1 MKYCVECGS
10 EYQDHVTECAD
21 CPGSQLVDAAQMR
34 QRGLPLPQERDTREF
49 LRVATA
55 EDPLTAEDYV
65 RTLEAGNI
73 PVFSRPRRAGTVDVL
88 TTGNPHPWWEI
99 LVPEEHVARAT
110 ELVAQEQARLEATSS
125 EAEKAAEEEEL
136 EMEAAAAATSTSVP

>member
-21 CPGSQLVDAAQMR
+21 CPGSQLVDAAGMR
-34 QRGLPLPQERDTREF
+34 QRGLPLPHERDTREF
-49 LRVATA
+49 IRVGTA

-65 RTLEAGNI
+65 RLLEAEQI
-73 PVFSRPRRAGTVDVL
+73 PVFSRPRRGGTVDVL

-99 LVPEEHVARAT
+99 LVPEEHVAKAT
-110 ELVAQEQARLEATSS
+110 ELLAREKALLDATAEEAAQ
-125 EAEKAAEEEEL
+125 AAEEEER
-136 EMEAAAAATSTSVP
+136 ETEAASTPGTPS

>member
-10 EYQDHVTECAD
+10 EYQNHVTECAD
-21 CPGSQLVDAAQMR
+21 CPGSQLVDAETMR
-34 QRGLPLPQERDTREF
+34 QRGLPLPHERDTREF
-49 LRVATA
+49 IRVGTA
-55 EDPLTAEDYV
+55 EDPLTAEDFV
-65 RTLEAGNI
+65 RMLEAEHI

-110 ELVAQEQARLEATSS
+110 DLLAKEKAQLDATADEAAR
-125 EAEKAAEEEEL
+125 AAEEEEL
-136 EMEAAAAATSTSVP
+136 EGEAASSASTPS